1 MKRRD
6 FIKTSVMAGAALTL
20 NFDKL
25 GAALSSNSMAVEQ
38 VPDMVA
44 IMGGEPEVMLDKA
57 LNELGGIGNYIKK
70 GQKVVI
76 KPNIGWD
83 LSLIH
88 ISEPTR
94 H

>member
-20 NFDKL
+20 DFDKL

-57 LNELGGIGNYIKK
+57 LNELGGIGKSLSNPISV
-70 GQKVVI
+70 GTEVRRWLVI
-76 KPNIGWD
+76 PIR
-83 LSLIH
+83 S
-88 ISEPTR
+88 
-94 H
+94 

>member
-25 GAALSSNSMAVEQ
+25 GAALSSNSMVVEQ

-44 IMGGEPEVMLDKA
+44 VMGGEPEVMLDKA
-57 LNELGGIGNYIKK
+57 LNELGGISKYIKK

-76 KPNIGWD
+76 KP
-83 LSLIH
+83 LIPQH
-88 ISEPTR
+88 YNLTLFISS
-94 H
+94 

>member
-44 IMGGEPEVMLDKA
+44 IMG
-57 LNELGGIGNYIKK
+57 
-70 GQKVVI
+70 
-76 KPNIGWD
+76 
-83 LSLIH
+83 
-88 ISEPTR
+88 
-94 H
+94 